1 MLRKS
6 FNYFSSKK
14 KKKKIPRAVRWIR
27 EKVEQKIY
35 IYLLKAAHKILD
47 TEGFFPDE
55 YNELREAQL
64 GD

>member
-6 FNYFSSKK
+6 FNYFSSKTKQNK
-14 KKKKIPRAVRWIR
+14 KKSCQMDKRKSTI
-27 EKVEQKIY
+27 EKN

-47 TEGFFPDE
+47 AEGFFPDE
-55 YNELREAQL
+55 YNELREAQF